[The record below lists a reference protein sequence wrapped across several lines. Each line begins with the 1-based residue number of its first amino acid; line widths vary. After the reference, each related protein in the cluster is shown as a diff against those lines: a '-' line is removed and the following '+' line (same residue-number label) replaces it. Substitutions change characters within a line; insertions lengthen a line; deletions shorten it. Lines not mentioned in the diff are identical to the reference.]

1 MEHLKFGFLC
11 NLQWVLTISTI
22 SSLAIQIPIQLLFWH
37 FMITSLLFKE
47 WEGNPEK
54 RSFPTLERIGW
65 LVQEVKTLTL
75 VSLNIAVIFSRF
87 TLSDDS
93 LLESR
98 GYGELYPVQDWG
110 EEGPKVVWMCLA
122 CYCSFYCYDI
132 FVYCFWDIAWH
143 IILGGSHCWIF
154 CCFCILY
161 LDGK

>member
-1 MEHLKFGFLC
+1 
-11 NLQWVLTISTI
+11 
-22 SSLAIQIPIQLLFWH
+22 
-37 FMITSLLFKE
+37 MITSLLFKE

-98 GYGELYPVQDWG
+98 GYGELYPVQD
-110 EEGPKVVWMCLA
+110 
-122 CYCSFYCYDI
+122 
-132 FVYCFWDIAWH
+132 
-143 IILGGSHCWIF
+143 
-154 CCFCILY
+154 
-161 LDGK
+161 